1 MASLSYP
8 LISDY
13 NLSTSSEPVVVLE
26 APAGPARSKW
36 VDTRLAQIEKMGTRT
51 FSVSCD
57 FRRGGHWAG
66 MTGLF
71 AELFSDIQS
80 TRPDL
85 IKRHGQ
91 ELVDVP
97 QLLLRNIH
105 GSIDLLD
112 EWKTSA
118 CPDTSWVIVCDAFDK
133 AGVMASI
140 FFRELMR
147 RSKRLRIRLFACVE
161 PGNGLPTCHSFDSSI
176 QTELLAPRLRAT
188 VPEGRSESNELE
200 R

>member
-36 VDTRLAQIEKMGTRT
+36 VGSRLAQIEKMGART
-51 FSVSCD
+51 FSLSCD
-57 FRRGGHWAG
+57 FYCGGHWAG

-85 IKRHGQ
+85 IERHGL
-91 ELVDVP
+91 EVVDAP
-97 QLLLRNIH
+97 PLLLRNIH

-118 CPDTSWVIVCDAFDK
+118 CPDASWVIVCDAFDK

-147 RSKRLRIRLFACVE
+147 RSNRLRIRLFACVE

-176 QTELLAPRLRAT
+176 QTELFAPLLRPVAI
-188 VPEGRSESNELE
+188 EARSESDELE